1 MNGLH
6 IHGQMLARGQML
18 EFSKI
23 TYLSDDLSDASAQ
36 IKSMFATSVDGT
48 TLITTRIIEN
58 KGYRLVSHLDGSVGM
73 LGTKV
78 NAMCAMDNS
87 LFKELSL
94 IQFAKEC
101 DSDI

>member
-1 MNGLH
+1 MDGSH
-6 IHGQMLARGQML
+6 TRGQIL

-23 TYLSDDLSDASAQ
+23 TYLSDDLSDTSAQ
-36 IKSMFATSVDGT
+36 IKSMFATSMDGT
-48 TLITTRIIEN
+48 ILITTRIIEN
-58 KGYRLVSHLDGSVGM
+58 KGYRLVSNLDGTVGM

-87 LFKELSL
+87 TFKELSL
-94 IQFAKEC
+94 IQFAKEV